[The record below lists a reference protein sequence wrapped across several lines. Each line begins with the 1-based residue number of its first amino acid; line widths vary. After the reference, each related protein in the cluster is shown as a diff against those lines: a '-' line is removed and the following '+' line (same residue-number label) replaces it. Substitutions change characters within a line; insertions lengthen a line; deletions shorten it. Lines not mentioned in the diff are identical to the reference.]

1 VRDIPCLWANLAQ
14 NSREFPTALLQQ
26 IFVEYQQRMVT
37 PSVRQILCNN
47 SFVHEILKSKIPGAG
62 RRVKMD
68 RRGKQ
73 GEEYLDT
80 LPGDLQWNIR
90 FARTTPT
97 PMR

>member
-1 VRDIPCLWANLAQ
+1 MPRICTNLAQ

-37 PSVRQILCNN
+37 PSVRQILREN
-47 SFVHEILKSKIPGAG
+47 SLVREILKSKNPGAG

-80 LPGDLQWNIR
+80 LPGDPQWNIR
-90 FARTTPT
+90 FARMIPT

>member
-1 VRDIPCLWANLAQ
+1 VPRICANLAQ
-14 NSREFPTALLQQ
+14 NSREFPTELLQQ

-37 PSVRQILCNN
+37 PSVRQILREN
-47 SFVHEILKSKIPGAG
+47 SPVREILKSKTPGAG
-62 RRVKMD
+62 LRVKMD

>member
-1 VRDIPCLWANLAQ
+1 
-14 NSREFPTALLQQ
+14 
-26 IFVEYQQRMVT
+26 MVT
-37 PSVRQILCNN
+37 PSVRQILREN
-47 SFVHEILKSKIPGAG
+47 SLVREILKSKTPGAG

-90 FARTTPT
+90 FARTHPRQCVD
-97 PMR
+97 MC